1 MPVVGVAV
9 AVPEPW
15 GTTLRRKRAVYGD
28 PQARAVPPHVTL
40 LPPTEIE
47 DPQLPPFLEHLDG
60 VGGRHAP
67 FVMTLRGTG
76 TFRPVS
82 PVVFVQVARGI
93 PACEQLER
101 DVRSGP
107 VARDLDFPYHPHVTV
122 GHHLSDDQL
131 DIAFDDLADFL
142 AEFEV
147 TAFEVYV
154 HDGDGAW
161 RSHRRVEL
169 RG

>member
-1 MPVVGVAV
+1 MLPGAV
-9 AVPEPW
+9 
-15 GTTLRRKRAVYGD
+15 
-28 PQARAVPPHVTL
+28 
-40 LPPTEIE
+40 
-47 DPQLPPFLEHLDG
+47 FLD
-60 VGGRHAP
+60 
-67 FVMTLRGTG
+67 
-76 TFRPVS
+76 
-82 PVVFVQVARGI
+82 
-93 PACEQLER
+93 
-101 DVRSGP
+101 RSGP

-122 GHHLSDDQL
+122 GHHISDDQL

-161 RSHRRVEL
+161 RTHRRVEL